1 MGLESSSNR
10 AERLA
15 RLIQIW
21 DRIPSLEETVSMID
35 AVTTSDVLNFADKM
49 AHSAPVALA
58 LYGPVEG
65 GPTLD
70 AVQARRLS

>member
-1 MGLESSSNR
+1 
-10 AERLA
+10 
-15 RLIQIW
+15 
-21 DRIPSLEETVSMID
+21 MID